1 MIISCL
7 FFLMCSYRIS
17 MAFPNKPESNSDF
30 EYALDCFEYRSEGFE
45 CITRDE
51 CLDDDI
57 DKKVQNA
64 KCPKNNLSE
73 SQVCCR
79 KRLISNSVVF
89 IRPFC
94 KPGQILLDQ
103 LGLHKSVIF

>member
-1 MIISCL
+1 MNISCL
-7 FFLMCSYRIS
+7 FILMCCYYCIS
-17 MAFPNKPESNSDF
+17 MAFPNKPESNSNF
-30 EYALDCFEYRSEGFE
+30 EYALDCLKYRSEGFE
-45 CITRDE
+45 CITKNK
-51 CLDDDI
+51 CLDEEI
-57 DKKVQNA
+57 DKNVQNA
-64 KCPKNNLSE
+64 KCPKNNLGE

-103 LGLHKSVIF
+103 LGLY